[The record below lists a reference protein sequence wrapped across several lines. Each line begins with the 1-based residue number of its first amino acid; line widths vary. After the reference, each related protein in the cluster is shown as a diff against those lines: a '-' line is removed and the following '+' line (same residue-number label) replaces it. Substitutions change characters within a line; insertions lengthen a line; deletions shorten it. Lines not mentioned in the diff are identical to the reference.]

1 MDALRFGLAAALV
14 LVAPGALLAA
24 SVGIHRRLTMAEGL
38 GWCLGASPALWALAF
53 LWSQPLG
60 VSWNRQVCVV
70 VVAAA
75 AGLLP
80 WRMARADP
88 GASRRRRGACGQ
100 AKATTVLALFIVL
113 VAGILRFRDAR
124 GLVATPWVDGFH
136 HTVIVQLFLDQGGLP
151 HDYRPYVAADRFDYH
166 FGFHAV
172 CAAVSWIAD
181 VEPRRS
187 VLWMGQ
193 LLASL
198 APLSMLLL
206 ARLLGLGQFGAL
218 IAAILPAVWLWF
230 PAYFLSWGRY
240 TQLCGLLL
248 LTTLLWT
255 LRWALAGSLT
265 VRGRLRLPRFM
276 TAAVLAGGLVL
287 THYRVTVFFGL
298 AAGLLA
304 FPLRGM
310 RRRLGRLAIIGA
322 LALVVVS
329 PWLRHGLG
337 PALVGFMGMAAP
349 AGGTEAAVTVQAAP
363 AWILTQHHGGFW
375 LRLAALGLL
384 WAVLFGRRGAWA
396 LLVWSAGA
404 LILTRAD
411 FWGPARSWAL
421 PEFAVA
427 ISWWLVIAVG
437 CGWLAELATDLLQ
450 RWDATAAW
458 AVVLLTSFLVVAW
471 LGRGADWNA
480 QAEGVVA
487 MVAAAAGLALLGRR
501 PPPIAGGSHPRVRW
515 RFGFALTLLLIGA
528 AQMPGVL
535 NETTVLLRPVELAA
549 ADWIRANTP
558 PDARFYI
565 NQTAWNQG
573 AYRGVDGGYWLPLTA
588 GRSASLPPAVY
599 ALHDAVTVRAA
610 QARAARLTAS
620 EPMTDREIEDLLD
633 GAAANWVYV
642 GPGSAALERGMLQ
655 ADRFDRMAGLRLR
668 YRRDGV
674 SVYQRIDG
682 ASIQQVTGGCS
693 VAATAMRRIVRGCA
707 RCDLARHPSKV
718 AGGVL
723 Y

>member
-14 LVAPGALLAA
+14 LVVPGALLGAW
-24 SVGIHRRLTMAEGL
+24 VGIHRRLNVPEGL
-38 GWCLGASPALWALAF
+38 GWCLGASPALWALVF

-60 VSWNRQVCVV
+60 VSWNRQACVV
-70 VVAAA
+70 LVAGA
-75 AGLLP
+75 AGLQL
-80 WRMARADP
+80 WRMARAEP
-88 GASRRRRGACGQ
+88 GASRRRRRTRGH
-100 AKATTVLALFIVL
+100 AKAASALLLLTVL
-113 VAGILRFRDAR
+113 VAVILRFRDAR

-136 HTVIVQLFLDQGGLP
+136 HTVIVQLFLEQGGLP

-166 FGFHAV
+166 FGFHAI

-198 APLSMLLL
+198 APFSVLLL
-206 ARLLGLGQFGAL
+206 ARSLGLGRFGAL

-248 LTTLLWT
+248 LPTLLWT
-255 LRWALAGSLT
+255 LRWALAGAPEE
-265 VRGRLRLPRFM
+265 RGRLRLPRSV

-287 THYRVTVFFGL
+287 THYRVTVFFAL
-298 AAGLLA
+298 AACLLA

-310 RRRLGRLAIIGA
+310 NRRLARLGTIGA

-329 PWLRHGLG
+329 PWLRRSLG

-349 AGGTEAAVTVQAAP
+349 AGGTEAAGAAQAAP

-384 WAVLFGRRGAWA
+384 WAVLVGRRGAWA
-396 LLVWSAGA
+396 ILAWSAGA
-404 LILTRAD
+404 LILTRAEI
-411 FWGPARSWAL
+411 WGPARAWAL
-421 PEFAVA
+421 PVFAVA

-437 CGWLAELATDLLQ
+437 CGWLAELAASLIERL
-450 RWDATAAW
+450 DATAAW
-458 AVVLLTSFLVVAW
+458 AAVLLASFLVVAW
-471 LGRGADWNA
+471 LGRDADWNA

-487 MVAAAAGLALLGRR
+487 MVAAAAGLALLSRR
-501 PPPIAGGSHPRVRW
+501 PPPTQGSTHPRGRW
-515 RFGFALTLLLIGA
+515 RSGFALTLLAIGA
-528 AQMPGVL
+528 AKMPGVR
-535 NETTVLLRPVELAA
+535 NETTVILRPVELAA
-549 ADWIRANTP
+549 ADWIRANTS
-558 PDARFYI
+558 PDARFFI

-573 AYRGVDGGYWLPLTA
+573 AFRGVDGGYWLPLTA
-588 GRSASLPPAVY
+588 GRSTSLPPAVY
-599 ALHDAVTVRAA
+599 ALHDAVTVRAV
-610 QARAARLTAS
+610 QARAARLTRP
-620 EPMTDREIEDLLD
+620 EPLTDREIEGLLD
-633 GAAANWVYV
+633 GAAADWVYV

-674 SVYQRIDG
+674 SVYQRFE
-682 ASIQQVTGGCS
+682 AATVQQVTDGRS
-693 VAATAMRRIVRGCA
+693 AAATSRAKVSGRARRYPGRY
-707 RCDLARHPSKV
+707 PSKA
-718 AGGVL
+718 AGRVL